1 MINESKAHKFCK
13 DDITK
18 IQNYDK
24 AIADPMQTWELHHRL
39 ELTLDGEFAHS
50 REELKRLDMYYNR
63 PYFELI
69 FLTPSAHRI
78 LHTESKALS
87 DETKRK
93 RSEAKK
99 GKPLSEETCK
109 KLTEAHKG
117 KHHSDE
123 TKQKIAAAHK
133 GKSLS
138 DETRRKLSEA
148 KKGKPLSV
156 EHRQKLS
163 EAKKGRKRQPFT
175 DEHRRKLSEAWKR
188 RR

>member
-99 GKPLSEETCK
+99 GKPRSEETRK
-109 KLTEAHKG
+109 K
-117 KHHSDE
+117 
-123 TKQKIAAAHK
+123 I
-133 GKSLS
+133 
-138 DETRRKLSEA
+138 SEA